1 MEILFWTESLPYF
14 LNILILVISLAATI
28 YVLSDGI
35 FSNSEI
41 DALKFKSTDKTEI
54 FLTYFLVLPFYFTPI
69 WIAMNF
75 LCRGTAYLVWVVIP
89 IFWYHLM
96 N

>member
-1 MEILFWTESLPYF
+1 MEIFFWTESLPYF
-14 LNILILVISLAATI
+14 LNILILVISVTATI
-28 YVLSDGI
+28 NIVFYKTLTQ
-35 FSNSEI
+35 SEI
-41 DALKFKSTDKTEI
+41 YALKFKSSDKTDI
-54 FLTYFLVLPFYFTPI
+54 FLMYFLVLPFYFTPI
-69 WIAMNF
+69 WIAMSF